1 MKIKISLFISA
12 WIFVSIPF
20 ARAQQITGALSYHE
34 LAYMFSDYRYTGSA
48 RIQGLGNT
56 QISLGG
62 DISSAMSNPAG
73 LGFYNRSEFSIT
85 PSYNTISADT
95 KYLGT
100 STTSSLGKFN
110 IDNFGV
116 VFCKVKDDAAPG
128 SWRGGSFGI
137 SVSKTN
143 EFNSKVQYLGMNPN
157 NDILDYY
164 VQDANR
170 QNVDSDLLTGTTF
183 GAFDTYLLSE
193 FVDGFVNGTD
203 TTYIPFYERT
213 FFSEFPS
220 DSYPTNQSETI
231 TTSGSQN
238 QINLS
243 YGGNFSDKLYLGFT
257 LGVPSVKYRI
267 TREYSELYPGLQND
281 VVDNMMLTED
291 LYTEGIG
298 INGTFGIIA
307 RPVDQLTLGFSII
320 TPTIFSMSENYY
332 YRTDADFF
340 TFDLD
345 NYGDYFD
352 ANYDLID
359 NPNADFTSFYEDD
372 ATLDQHSYEEESQ
385 FNYTI
390 TTPMRINGGIS
401 FFLAKNGFITA
412 DIEYVNYSNMKV
424 KSDEGDLSSNNQ
436 IITDLYSSVL
446 NYRLGAEWRL
456 KAFRVRGGYELRG
469 SPYGSDD
476 LDLKSNS
483 FSGGFGFRSAKFFGD
498 LGVIYAITENKYAPY
513 ILDNPNNEAYL
524 QTPVATVTRNNVN
537 VVLSMG
543 IFF

>member
-1 MKIKISLFISA
+1 MKTKFSLFISA
-12 WIFVSIPF
+12 WIFLSIPF
-20 ARAQQITGALSYHE
+20 TLAQQITGALSYHE
-34 LAYMFSDYRYTGSA
+34 LAFMFSDYRYTGSA

-62 DISSAMSNPAG
+62 DISSALANPAG

-85 PSYNTISADT
+85 PSYNIISTDGNF
-95 KYLGT
+95 LGT

-110 IDNFGV
+110 IDNFGIV
-116 VFCKVKDDAAPG
+116 ICKVKDDATPG

-137 SVSKTN
+137 SISKTN
-143 EFNSKVQYLGMNPN
+143 EFNSKVQYQGMNPN

-193 FVDGFVNGTD
+193 FVDGYVNGND
-203 TTYIPFYERT
+203 TTYIPFYNRT

-220 DSYPTNQSETI
+220 ESFPTNQAEII

-238 QINLS
+238 QVNLS
-243 YGGNFSDKLYLGFT
+243 YGGNFNDRVYIGFT

-267 TREYSELYPGLQND
+267 LREYSELYPGLSSD
-281 VVDNMMLTED
+281 IVDNILLTED
-291 LYTEGIG
+291 LYTDGIG

-307 RPVDQLTLGFSII
+307 RPINQLTLGFSII
-320 TPTIFSMSENYY
+320 TPTAFAMSENYY
-332 YRTDADFF
+332 YRTDADYF

-352 ANYDLID
+352 ANYDLIVND
-359 NPNADFTSFYEDD
+359 QADFTSFYEDN
-372 ATLDQHSYEEESQ
+372 ATVNQHSYEEESQ
-385 FNYTI
+385 LNYTI
-390 TTPMRINGGIS
+390 TTPMRINGGLS
-401 FFLAKNGFITA
+401 FFFSKNGFISA

-424 KSDEGDLSSNNQ
+424 TSNEGDLSANNQ
-436 IITDLYSSVL
+436 TIRELYSSTL

-456 KAFRVRGGYELRG
+456 NTIRVRGGYEMRG
-469 SPYGSDD
+469 NPYNSDE
-476 LDLKSNS
+476 LDLASNS
-483 FSGGFGFRSAKFFGD
+483 ISGGVGFRSAKFFSD
-498 LGVIYAITENKYAPY
+498 LGVIYTTSENKYAPY
-513 ILDNPNNEAYL
+513 ILENPNNEAYL
-524 QTPVATVTRNNVN
+524 QTPIVDVTRNNMN
-537 VVLSMG
+537 VVLSLG